1 MVQVTSAQSEAEL
14 SPGIG
19 RRVVAEPA
27 AHRLAHSPGG
37 QVLQLV
43 EEHVSL
49 HGGLL
54 PSGAGLYEKRDDLH
68 DLGRRL
74 RPRGTVA
81 RFGTS
86 S

>member
-1 MVQVTSAQSEAEL
+1 
-14 SPGIG
+14 
-19 RRVVAEPA
+19 
-27 AHRLAHSPGG
+27 
-37 QVLQLV
+37 LV